1 MLESDFIDSGCFT
14 PAILTSCEFRTCTKK
29 GGIVKGCSSEIFL
42 NGYGKMRENAQL
54 QWQETEL
61 RFCVQEIET
70 PWCHLLYATISFHI
84 EINMK
89 NQTAA
94 VLP

>member
-1 MLESDFIDSGCFT
+1 
-14 PAILTSCEFRTCTKK
+14 
-29 GGIVKGCSSEIFL
+29 
-42 NGYGKMRENAQL
+42 MRENAQL